1 MPRRRADKVI
11 EHRISLSDG
20 LHKEVKQVIASNKIS
35 SQVSMVG
42 NGAKSVMNVAAVGA
56 IGAVAY
62 LGVKAYAEAK
72 GVSEQIK
79 GALNKAWDWGFGVET
94 NADGSLVPTTVT
106 TTDAWGNEKVVVNRI
121 NEVPVLGRVWPIG
134 GLFQWGMELGAANNP
149 FSGDPAPPPPPPP
162 PRHDAD
168 DVYEQYLRDKFYEEQ
183 GYHEY
188 DYDEAVAMNK
198 KASDEAAAAWAKYDR
213 ENNPDYGYEPNTPIE
228 VEIDVDLTPDAT
240 QTGASPTDSISP
252 MNWMAWFMWVDGQGW
267 PNPWGRINK
276 DVDVDGYTVNL
287 SWSHIRYLQFWNANF
302 SLSR

>member
-1 MPRRRADKVI
+1 MMPRRRADKVI

-56 IGAVAY
+56 LGAVAY

-168 DVYEQYLRDKFYEEQ
+168 EIYEQYLRDEYYAEY
-183 GYHEY
+183 GHHEY
-188 DYDEAVAMNK
+188 DAEEAWRMNQE
-198 KASDEAAAAWAKYDR
+198 ASEAAAAAHAKWVEDNNITPSDIVGDFFEEGEGDYVLIPDDSRRIMTRLEWGVWAFR
-213 ENNPDYGYEPNTPIE
+213 NGDYGKRN
-228 VEIDVDLTPDAT
+228 DM
-240 QTGASPTDSISP
+240 TDSGLPINST
-252 MNWMAWFMWVDGQGW
+252 MTYRQYQTWYGQNVTINWSA
-267 PNPWGRINK
+267 
-276 DVDVDGYTVNL
+276 
-287 SWSHIRYLQFWNANF
+287 
-302 SLSR
+302 